1 MVEPVGIGLQA
12 VSFSIGD
19 FALDRVSLDV
29 AAGEYLVLMGPNGAG
44 KTILIKLIAGI
55 LVPDAGSVYVGGQDV
70 TGLPPWE
77 RGVGFLPQDYALF
90 PDRTV
95 FRNISFGLEVRGLPR
110 DEVKAEVHRAAEML
124 NMSHLLDRRPDTL
137 SGGEAQKAALARALV
152 IRPRVL
158 LLDEP
163 VSAIDEENR
172 EVVCRELK
180 GVQKTLGVTT
190 VHVSH
195 SRTEAE
201 LVADRVVLLSAG
213 VIGPLEPNGESG
225 T

>member
-1 MVEPVGIGLQA
+1 MVAPAGIQLQA

-19 FALDRVSLDV
+19 FALRGVSLDI
-29 AAGEYLVLMGPNGAG
+29 AAGEYFVLMGPNGAG
-44 KTILIKLIAGI
+44 KTILVKLIAGI
-55 LVPDAGSVYVGGQDV
+55 LEPDDGSVFIGGREV
-70 TGLPPWE
+70 TDLPPWE
-77 RGVGFLPQDYALF
+77 RGAGFLPQDYALF

-95 FRNISFGLEVRGLPR
+95 FRNVSFGLEVRGLAR
-110 DEVKAEVHRAAEML
+110 DEIEAEVRRTTEML
-124 NMSHLLDRRPDTL
+124 GISHLLNRRPDTL

-180 GVQKTLGVTT
+180 SIQKRLGVTT
-190 VHVSH
+190 IHISH
-195 SRTEAE
+195 SRIEAE
-201 LVADRVVLLSAG
+201 LVADRVVLLANG
-213 VIGPLEPNGESG
+213 TIRPLESKGDSE